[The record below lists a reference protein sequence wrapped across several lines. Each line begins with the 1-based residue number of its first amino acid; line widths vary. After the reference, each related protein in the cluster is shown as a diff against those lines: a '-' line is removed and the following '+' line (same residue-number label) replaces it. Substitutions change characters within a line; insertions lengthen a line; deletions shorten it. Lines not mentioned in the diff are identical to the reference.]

1 MKTKLTSIS
10 RRSLKNL
17 GALLAITTTL
27 ASTSSSQAAVNWD
40 TPAAVPAGQRVE
52 YAKAAIATDAAG
64 NVFSA
69 GYRDYGA
76 GNVQAL
82 VTYRTNGGGALPDNF
97 FRPTADQYVYTG
109 VVFDPAAN
117 RLYLSGTR
125 TVVGGTNTWFVRCLA
140 VNPGVSIGAQQWI
153 TYLTPAVLGIGIT
166 HSYGGTLAFDGLDV
180 YASGCLNNGIVV
192 TKIVPATGALSP
204 AWPAVAPAVAGVRYL
219 IGANWTCPPLLMPG
233 SVTGGIFQAVRQ
245 SFVRVTGTSVFL
257 GGTLNRAAI
266 SQEDMAVLRVVK
278 GGGFIGTVP
287 AGFPAWRDNVNQRD
301 CMFGLAAIGDYAYAT
316 GSSVNGGA
324 VPTAMT
330 ISLLANGAN
339 RGGTPIMGVL
349 GSYSNDIEAFD
360 NAGTYTFSFGGNNV
374 AAGFVTRC
382 VSTNVGAIAGAA
394 SFGYGAAATDEVCD
408 LTIGSGAANG
418 IVYATGQIWDAMAAS
433 NCEQIVRIDN
443 AGFVSGDKLPAGY
456 AECYGNGVIYTAGG
470 MASVFTSGNS
480 LNGALFTAQRTS
492 VTP

>member
-10 RRSLKNL
+10 RRSLPKL
-17 GALLAITTTL
+17 GALIAISGSMATL
-27 ASTSSSQAAVNWD
+27 TPARAAVNWD
-40 TPAAVPAGQRVE
+40 SPAAVPAGQRVE

-82 VTYRTNGGGALPDNF
+82 VTYRSNGGGAVADNF
-97 FRPTADQYVYTG
+97 FHPTLDQYYYTG
-109 VVFDPAAN
+109 VVFDPVAN

-125 TVVGGTNTWFVRCLA
+125 VVGAVNTWFVRCIA
-140 VNPGVSIGAQQWI
+140 VNPGVGFGAQVWI
-153 TYLTPAVLGIGIT
+153 NYLAPAALGIGVN
-166 HSYGGTLAFDGLDV
+166 HSYGSTIAFDGADV

-192 TKIVPATGALSP
+192 VRLTPAAGALNA
-204 AWPAVAPAVAGVRYL
+204 AWPAVAPANAGVRYL
-219 IGANWTCPPLLMPG
+219 IGANWTCPALLLPG

-245 SFVRVTGTSVFL
+245 SFVRVTPASVFL
-257 GGTLNRAAI
+257 GGTLNRATV
-266 SQEDMAVLRVVK
+266 SQEDMAVLRVTKATGV
-278 GGGFIGTVP
+278 VP
-287 AGFPAWRDNVNQRD
+287 AGFPAWRDNANQHD
-301 CMFGLAAIGDYAYAT
+301 CMFGLAAINDYAYAT

-330 ISLLANGAN
+330 VSLLANGAN

-360 NAGTYTFSFGGNNV
+360 NAGTYTFSFGGNN
-374 AAGFVTRC
+374 AASGFVTRC

-394 SFGYGAAATDEVCD
+394 TFGYGAALTDEVCD
-408 LTIGSGAANG
+408 LTIGTGAANG

-433 NCEQIVRIDN
+433 NCEQILRIDN
-443 AGFVSGDKLPAGY
+443 AGFVTGDKLPAGY
-456 AECYGNGVIYTAGG
+456 AECYGNGVIYCAGG
-470 MASVFTSGNS
+470 IASVFTGGNS
-480 LNGALFTAQRTS
+480 LNGALFTLQRTS
-492 VTP
+492 VRP